1 LADPDPKTVPLSRT
15 AAVHEIWGSTST
27 RYLRV
32 STYPIFDSWLI
43 LHLKKKKNDIEI
55 SSPGAQKQLQPA
67 ESRGT
72 NPAPASSHQ

>member
-1 LADPDPKTVPLSRT
+1 MANI
-15 AAVHEIWGSTST
+15 A
-27 RYLRV
+27 
-32 STYPIFDSWLI
+32 F
-43 LHLKKKKNDIEI
+43 KKKKNDIEI